1 MEYNRAFDD
10 KQNKLY
16 LTIGDFMSFNNNMT
30 HALSSAGVAINT
42 CLFGINLFREE
53 ITWAILALV
62 CASLCWIGVF
72 KNEKGE

>member
-1 MEYNRAFDD
+1 
-10 KQNKLY
+10 
-16 LTIGDFMSFNNNMT
+16 MSFNNNMT